1 MASTGKSEHATDD
14 LGTQYLRFERVGSV
28 GWCTVD
34 RPEARN
40 ALTSAMYLGIRRA
53 VDLVNGDPHLA
64 ALVITGVGD
73 VFVPG
78 GEMSGR
84 HDDGNQELL
93 DVMRFDVLPFRTIR
107 NSPAPLVAAVNGI
120 CQGGGLII
128 AMMSDIAVAS
138 DRATFRAPET
148 LRGVIDANL
157 AAALPAH
164 IGVAHARDLL
174 MTGRRVGADEACRL
188 GLVSRVVPHNDL
200 RRAARDA
207 VGDLLRAAPVA
218 RSRVKALINARYG
231 VIDEMSLAASVGPT
245 KSSKASVRSP
255 RSARPIGSPR
265 SSAPMNGCETTDASR
280 AT

>member
-53 VDLVNGDPHLA
+53 IDLVNGDPDLA

-107 NSPAPLVAAVNGI
+107 NSPAPVVAAVNGI

-231 VIDEMSLAASVGPT
+231 VIDEMSLAASVGSDEVVEGFRAFTEKRAPDW
-245 KSSKASVRSP
+245 VPEEFRSDE
-255 RSARPIGSPR
+255 RL
-265 SSAPMNGCETTDASR
+265 
-280 AT
+280 